1 MRRTISVL
9 TAILILTACATGGDL
24 EALRAREW
32 TLVSV
37 EGIATLPVGAS
48 ATPTMQFA
56 RDGRLGANTGCNS
69 AGASYTTEGDRIT
82 FGPILST
89 KRACADPRGNE
100 LETAVVRALEATRVY
115 RVEGDTL
122 TLLAEDGRTLATL
135 R

>member
-1 MRRTISVL
+1 MRKISAL

-24 EALRAREW
+24 EALRSHEW
-32 TLVSV
+32 KLVSV
-37 EGIATLPVGAS
+37 EGIATLPEGVA

-56 RDGRLGANTGCNS
+56 SDGRLGANTGCNS
-69 AGASYTTEGDRIT
+69 AGASYTTDGGRLS

-100 LETAVVRALEATRVY
+100 LEAAVLRALEATRGY
-115 RVEGDTL
+115 RIDTDTL
-122 TLLAEDGRTLATL
+122 HLLAEDGRTLATL

>member
-1 MRRTISVL
+1 MRRKISAL

-24 EALRAREW
+24 EALRSREW
-32 TLVSV
+32 KLVSV
-37 EGIATLPVGAS
+37 EGIATLPVGAA
-48 ATPTMQFA
+48 ATPTIQFV
-56 RDGRLGANTGCNS
+56 RDGRFGANTGCNS
-69 AGASYTTEGDRIT
+69 AGASYTTEGERIT
-82 FGPILST
+82 FGPIVST

-100 LETAVVRALEATRVY
+100 LETAVMRSLAATRAY